1 VSTSLKIERFRGA
14 AGLILRAGALS
25 ATFLPELGMA
35 GGSVRIGQHELVV
48 LRGGTRSLAGGH
60 TGGIPFLHPYA
71 NRLGKR
77 RYEAAGVD
85 VDLRRVEL
93 HADPSG
99 LPMHGTL
106 LGNPNW
112 SLTSATAHRR
122 AASVTATLAYD
133 RPELLEAFPFPH
145 QVELA
150 ITLTPESLTVATTV
164 RPLGDRPVP
173 ISFGWHP
180 YLRVPGRPSTWHL
193 VVPAREHLA
202 VDRRLIPTGR
212 ATPEAAEDAVL
223 GDRRF
228 DDGYALGPDRHFAL
242 VGRGVRL
249 DVDFDEGYPFAQL
262 YRLPDGPFACI
273 EPMTAP
279 TNALVTGAHP
289 TVAPG
294 ESFTAAFELRPRLT

>member
-14 AGLILRAGALS
+14 AAVTLRAGDLS

-35 GGSVRIGQHELVV
+35 GGSVRIDGHELVV
-48 LRGGTRSLAGGH
+48 LRGGTRTLAGGH

-71 NRLGKR
+71 NRLGRR

-85 VDLRRVEL
+85 VDLRGVEL

-112 SLTSATAHRR
+112 SVTSAIANQHS
-122 AASVTATLAYD
+122 ASVTAALAYD
-133 RPELLEAFPFPH
+133 TPELLEPFPFPH
-145 QVELA
+145 TVELGV
-150 ITLTPESLTVATTV
+150 TLTQDALTVATTV
-164 RPLGDRPVP
+164 RPLSDRPVP
-173 ISFGWHP
+173 VSFGWHP
-180 YLRVPGRPSTWHL
+180 YLRVPGTPRTWRL
-193 VVPAREHLA
+193 VLPPREHLA
-202 VDRRLIPTGR
+202 LDRRLIPTGR
-212 ATPEAAEDAVL
+212 ATPEDGEDEVL

-262 YRLPDGPFACI
+262 YRVPDGPFACI

-294 ESFTAAFELRPRLT
+294 ASFTAAFELRPRLT